1 LVSGKTGDGVEQVLD
16 SIIERIQ
23 DPFTFKKQHQKKF
36 WKDTHA
42 IHKDTDARALI
53 FDSVYDPY
61 RGVVCYVKVIDGHMK
76 P

>member
-1 LVSGKTGDGVEQVLD
+1 LD
-16 SIIERIQ
+16 AIIERIQ
-23 DPFTFKKQHQKKF
+23 DPFTFKKQHPKKF
-36 WKDTHA
+36 RKDTNI